1 MMIRSLFFAP
11 ANRHDLLAK
20 FPRFQAD
27 CYAIDLED
35 GTPPGDKASA
45 RERLGEAVSMLRATN
60 LRGGLLYIRVNEPAS
75 PHYLRDIAAACAC
88 DIDGLILPKLER
100 IDQLFPIVH
109 TIERLE
115 AEVPGRRRIEI
126 MGGIESMQGVIRA
139 VELCA
144 AHPRL
149 RSVYF
154 GAEDFASDI
163 GARRTPAGDE
173 VLYARS
179 QVVLA
184 ARASG
189 LVAIDQAVVEI
200 RDDQRC
206 RDDAAKGRDL
216 GYQGKIC
223 VVPRQ
228 VDLCNELFAPT
239 PDEVAHARA
248 LISAYEDACAR
259 GLGTIDFKGK
269 MIDGPLLKRAQATVA
284 MADGI
289 ASRNSGS

>member
-1 MMIRSLFFAP
+1 MIRSLFFAP

-35 GTPPGDKASA
+35 GTPPGQKEEA
-45 RERLGEAVSMLRATN
+45 RGHLGVAVTL
-60 LRGGLLYIRVNEPAS
+60 LRGLNIHGLIYVRVNEPGS
-75 PHYLRDIAAACAC
+75 FHYLRDIEAACNC
-88 DIDGLILPKLER
+88 DIDGLILPKIER
-100 IDQLFPIVH
+100 VEHLFPMVH
-109 TIERLE
+109 VIERVE
-115 AEVPGRRRIEI
+115 ADTPGRRRIGI

-149 RSVYF
+149 TSVYF

-163 GARRTPAGDE
+163 GARRTARGDE

-179 QVVLA
+179 QTVLA
-184 ARASG
+184 ARANN
-189 LVAIDQAVVEI
+189 LIAIDQAVVEI

-206 RDDAAKGRDL
+206 RDDAEQGRDM

-228 VDLCNELFAPT
+228 VEISNEVFAPT
-239 PDEVAHARA
+239 PSEVEEARA
-248 LISAYEDACAR
+248 LVSAYKDACDR
-259 GLGTIDFKGK
+259 GLGTIDYQGK
-269 MIDGPLLKRAQATVA
+269 MIDGPLLKRAQATLA
-284 MADGI
+284 LAAQI
-289 ASRNSGS
+289 EARRQA

>member
-20 FPRFQAD
+20 FPRFHAD

-35 GTPPGDKASA
+35 GTPPIDKESA
-45 RERLGEAVSMLRATN
+45 RADLGKAVSMLRGLA
-60 LRGGLLYIRVNEPAS
+60 LRGLIYVRVNEPAS
-75 PHYLRDIAAACAC
+75 VHYLRDIEAACDC

-100 IDQLFPIVH
+100 PEQLFPMIH
-109 TIERLE
+109 TIERVE
-115 AEVPGRRRIEI
+115 AAQPGRRRIEI
-126 MGGIESMQGVIRA
+126 MGGIESMHGVIRA

-163 GARRTPAGDE
+163 GARRTPAGHE

-184 ARASG
+184 ARAHG
-189 LVAIDQAVVEI
+189 QIAIDQAVVEI
-200 RDDQRC
+200 RDDERC
-206 RDDAAKGRDL
+206 RADAAAGRDL

-228 VDLCNELFAPT
+228 VELSNEIFAPT
-239 PDEVAHARA
+239 AADVEHARA
-248 LISAYEDACAR
+248 LVAVYEDACAR

-269 MIDGPLLKRAQATVA
+269 MIDGPLLKRAQATLVMDQQIRA
-284 MADGI
+284 RAHT
-289 ASRNSGS
+289 S